1 MENER
6 RRHGQHGQRV
16 VPIRITHGIGET
28 TGQYKKITIL
38 IELYLP
44 YTFQNRRI
52 SNEVPPFLGAY
63 CSTLP
68 IKRYAQ
74 HPASPT

>member
-6 RRHGQHGQRV
+6 RRRGQHGQRV
-16 VPIRITHGIGET
+16 APMGITHGIGET

-44 YTFQNRRI
+44 YIFQNRRI
-52 SNEVPPFLGAY
+52 SNEAPLF
-63 CSTLP
+63 
-68 IKRYAQ
+68 
-74 HPASPT
+74 